1 MKKIFTAL
9 AIMLLTV
16 SMVNAQDKEPTFERQ
31 DDLVKATYYHDN
43 GMIKEVGYF
52 KNDKLHDQWIKYDQ
66 AGKIKI
72 VATYDNGLKDG
83 KWYIVGDDSVKEIT
97 YQSNKILKVE
107 EVEGTEL
114 SFI

>member
-1 MKKIFTAL
+1 ME
-9 AIMLLTV
+9 MYLLV
-16 SMVNAQDKEPTFERQ
+16 VWLCFGIV
-31 DDLVKATYYHDN
+31 L
-43 GMIKEVGYF
+43 
-52 KNDKLHDQWIKYDQ
+52 WIKYDH

-83 KWYIVGDDSVKEIT
+83 KWYIVGEDSVKEIT